1 MKKIDR
7 NRISKWLSLYGV
19 LLVGLL
25 AAPFQFDLSPIIAP
39 IETLPQGNGVEISST
54 SGLRSIV
61 PAERLY
67 ENFVSGRGI
76 SMEVWLETEDMTQT
90 GPARI
95 VSYSLDT
102 GLRNFTLGQEGR
114 DLVMRVRTTYTDLN
128 GVNDAMQISN
138 VFVPGAPMHLVATY
152 DHGKER
158 LYMNGKMVS
167 EIAGPGG
174 DFSNWEPSYPLVLG
188 NEATGNRPWKG
199 RLFLAALY
207 NRALSTEEVSVN
219 YRADRHFKDA
229 AAASEARTSDGL
241 VAFYLFDEIHGKKI
255 LEQSGVH
262 PPLDLE
268 ILTGQQI
275 TGKPFLTRFPW
286 DPSSPFDEVKDILGN
301 ILLFVPFGFLFFAFL
316 GVRYGHVLKTAM
328 WVMVVGTLFSL
339 MMESLQYLII
349 SRDSSLID
357 VINNSVGTAL
367 GIVAE
372 RFDLGLFLR
381 LRGVALDTEKR
392 LE

>member
-39 IETLPQGNGVEISST
+39 VETLPQGNGVEISSN
-54 SGLRSIV
+54 SGLHSIA

-67 ENFVSGRGI
+67 DNFVSGRGI
-76 SMEVWLETEDMTQT
+76 SMEVWLETEDLTQT

-128 GVNDAMQISN
+128 GINHAMQISN

-174 DFSNWEPSYPLVLG
+174 DFSNWEPGYPLVLG

-207 NRALSTEEVSVN
+207 NRALSSEEVSMN
-219 YRADRHFKDA
+219 YHADCHFKDA
-229 AAASEARTSDGL
+229 AAASEARASDGL
-241 VAFYLFDEIHGKKI
+241 VAFYLFDQIHGKKV
-255 LEQSGVH
+255 LEQSGVP

-268 ILTGQQI
+268 VLTGQQI

-301 ILLFVPFGFLFFAFL
+301 ILLFVPFGFLFYAFL
-316 GVRYGHVLKTAM
+316 GVRYGQAMKTAA
-328 WVMVVGTLFSL
+328 WVTVIGTLFSL

-367 GIVAE
+367 GIW
-372 RFDLGLFLR
+372 LFLR
-381 LRGVALDTEKR
+381 LRGVAFDMER
-392 LE
+392 SIE

>member
-1 MKKIDR
+1 MKKGR
-7 NRISKWLSLYGV
+7 NRHLSKWLLFYWVALIGV
-19 LLVGLL
+19 L
-25 AAPFQFDLSPIIAP
+25 AAPFQFDLSPLIAP
-39 IETLPQGNGVEISST
+39 IERLRQGNGVEISST
-54 SGLRSIV
+54 SGLRSIA

-67 ENFVSGRGI
+67 ESFVSGRGI
-76 SMEVWLETEDMTQT
+76 SIEVWLETNDIMQA

-114 DLVMRVRTTYTDLN
+114 DLVLRVRTTQTDLN
-128 GVNDAMQISN
+128 GDNPAMQISN
-138 VFVPGAPMHLVATY
+138 VFVPGIPMHLVATY
-152 DHGKER
+152 DHGIER

-174 DFSNWEPSYPLVLG
+174 GFSNWEPGYPLVLG

-207 NRALSTEEVSVN
+207 NRALSSEEVFMN

-229 AAASEARTSDGL
+229 AAASEARASDGL
-241 VAFYLFDEIHGKKI
+241 VAFYLFDEIHEKKVS
-255 LEQSGVH
+255 EQSGVA

-268 ILTGQQI
+268 VLTGQQI

-286 DPSSPFDEVKDILGN
+286 DPSSRFDEVKDILGN
-301 ILLFVPFGFLFFAFL
+301 ILLFVPFGFLFHAFL
-316 GVRYGHVLKTAM
+316 GVRHGQTVKTVAF
-328 WVMVVGTLFSL
+328 VMVVGTLFSL

-381 LRGVALDTEKR
+381 LRGVALDTEKSI
-392 LE
+392 E